1 MEGEALN
8 YKSLQEKIQDS
19 SSYIFIMNIFSNE
32 NSIIKYVMS
41 SSS

>member
-1 MEGEALN
+1 MKGEALN
-8 YKSLQEKIQDS
+8 YKSLQKKIQDS
-19 SSYIFIMNIFSNE
+19 GSYIFIVNIFSNE